1 MSVIFRHIDIGL
13 HTYIYIHILCTVKG
27 WTCLI
32 NTLFTII
39 MCTLIISSR
48 DLLGVILHSLRQNL
62 LMVQCDS
69 VQDIAYQ

>member
-13 HTYIYIHILCTVKG
+13 HIYIHILCTVKG

-32 NTLFTII
+32 ITLFTII
-39 MCTLIISSR
+39 MCTFIISSR

-62 LMVQCDS
+62 LMVRCDS